1 LIDVGGELPRSIR
14 ATSSDS
20 CDHEQ
25 LLREVGDLSYVRL
38 MTTARRVS
46 AGSSGPDL
54 ASVSSSAMPT

>member
-25 LLREVGDLSYVRL
+25 LLREVGDLSYVPFQLFDASWSRL
-38 MTTARRVS
+38 ATT
-46 AGSSGPDL
+46 
-54 ASVSSSAMPT
+54 